1 VIFKNK
7 TLYIIMNYKNN
18 VQTLQTMFAFHIY
31 FKINIIIIFRIFS
44 NVESD
49 RKCTLAQKANSLIKP
64 IISIL

>member
-1 VIFKNK
+1 M
-7 TLYIIMNYKNN
+7 L
-18 VQTLQTMFAFHIY
+18 AFHIN

-64 IISIL
+64 IISILFIIIRFGEN